1 MSKVRTKVEISI
13 TFVFIL
19 IFAIAKL
26 TARETVKRAMRGR

>member
-1 MSKVRTKVEISI
+1 MSKVRAKVEIRI

-26 TARETVKRAMRGR
+26 KAREIVKRTMEGR